1 MIEQLTDMP
10 EGAIGF
16 RGSGKLTSR
25 DYHDTL
31 LPAIREELD
40 ELRAQAGRGDDAAFA
55 RFQALSREARD
66 IEARARE
73 VKLNED
79 EAPPAAADMKV
90 DLGAP

>member
-31 LPAIREELD
+31 LPAIR
-40 ELRAQAGRGDDAAFA
+40 AG
-55 RFQALSREARD
+55 
-66 IEARARE
+66 ARE
-73 VKLNED
+73 RTHRESAVRD
-79 EAPPAAADMKV
+79 RA
-90 DLGAP
+90 